1 GVIAVGRLFGP
12 EVSFEED
19 IRFLTKV
26 AILIAQFL
34 KLHQTICYKV
44 YGSES
49 IRRYCIDTDCS
60 STGIADEPMEKDS
73 LQHLI

>member
-1 GVIAVGRLFGP
+1 M
-12 EVSFEED
+12 
-19 IRFLTKV
+19 
-26 AILIAQFL
+26 
-34 KLHQTICYKV
+34 

-49 IRRYCIDTDCS
+49 IRRYCIYTDRG